1 MHFEADGE
9 YWRLHTV
16 KHKTFFSIK
25 SRARRPRNPK
35 PKAKPAKDSAAS
47 GSEPSQDSQDEESQ
61 DSSQAS
67 AEPEGVRPT
76 ASKFFSQAVTN
87 KALGSLD
94 RRFANTFRGGKWWPS
109 WAVKQPSACWSTGR

>member
-25 SRARRPRNPK
+25 SRARRPRNSK

-47 GSEPSQDSQDEESQ
+47 GSEPSQDSQDDEGQ
-61 DSSQAS
+61 DPSQAS
-67 AEPEGVRPT
+67 AEPDGVRPT
-76 ASKFFSQAVTN
+76 DPIQTSSGRWFWLREMVS
-87 KALGSLD
+87 SLVVE
-94 RRFANTFRGGKWWPS
+94 K
-109 WAVKQPSACWSTGR
+109 PSACWSTGR

>member
-25 SRARRPRNPK
+25 SRARRPRNSK
-35 PKAKPAKDSAAS
+35 PKAKPTADSAAS

-76 ASKFFSQAVTN
+76 DPIQTSSRRWFWLREMVFK
-87 KALGSLD
+87 LG
-94 RRFANTFRGGKWWPS
+94 
-109 WAVKQPSACWSTGR
+109 GR